1 MLLIKELIAMR
12 IIPYEGESNLE
23 DIESLSIVIKSVPF
37 ENSYVP
43 AFFIQSPGDD
53 YPMTIDE
60 MNALMDGVEIARSS
74 LDHIINYLLRESFT
88 KEDRK
93 KEEGDF

>member
-1 MLLIKELIAMR
+1 
-12 IIPYEGESNLE
+12 
-23 DIESLSIVIKSVPF
+23 
-37 ENSYVP
+37 
-43 AFFIQSPGDD
+43 
-53 YPMTIDE
+53 MTLDE